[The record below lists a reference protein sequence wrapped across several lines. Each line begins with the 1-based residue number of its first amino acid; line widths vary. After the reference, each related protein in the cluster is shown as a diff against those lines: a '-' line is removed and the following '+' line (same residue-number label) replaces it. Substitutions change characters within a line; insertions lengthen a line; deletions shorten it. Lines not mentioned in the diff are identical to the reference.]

1 MCKIALSGRLSRHY
15 NASGVVR
22 GRGGGGGG
30 RRFSRGG
37 RRIRNEREGVVVFF
51 LVAVVVALEIN
62 GKAWWSP

>member
-1 MCKIALSGRLSRHY
+1 MCKIALSRRLSRHY

-37 RRIRNEREGVVVFF
+37 RRIRNEQEGVVLFF
-51 LVAVVVALEIN
+51 
-62 GKAWWSP
+62 